1 MARMPGR
8 KFFHFDEKDFDR
20 PGMGRGSYCDGAG
33 VSERFV
39 VISGCSG
46 GGKSTLLAALA
57 GRGFATV
64 EEPGRR
70 IVAQELAGEGLALPW
85 VDMAAF
91 ARRAMALA
99 LEDRARAGASEGWVF
114 FDRGLVDAA
123 VALGGAKAAVRDGT
137 EEHRYHRT
145 VFLTPAWREIYVTD
159 PERQHGFDDAVAEY
173 ERLERAY
180 TALGYEVVVLPKTG
194 VSERVDFVL
203 ERLGSAAID

>member
-1 MARMPGR
+1 
-8 KFFHFDEKDFDR
+8 
-20 PGMGRGSYCDGAG
+20 MGRGSYCDGAG

-57 GRGFATV
+57 ARGFATV

-70 IVAQELAGEGLALPW
+70 IVAQELAGAGRALPW

-99 LEDRARAGASEGWVF
+99 LEDRARAGAMDGWVF

-123 VALGGAKAAVRDGT
+123 VALGGTKAAVRDGT

-145 VFLTPAWREIYVTD
+145 VFLTPPWREIYVTD

-173 ERLERAY
+173 ERLGRAY
-180 TALGYEVVVLPKTG
+180 PALGYEVVVLPKTS

-203 ERLGSAAID
+203 ERLGIAAID